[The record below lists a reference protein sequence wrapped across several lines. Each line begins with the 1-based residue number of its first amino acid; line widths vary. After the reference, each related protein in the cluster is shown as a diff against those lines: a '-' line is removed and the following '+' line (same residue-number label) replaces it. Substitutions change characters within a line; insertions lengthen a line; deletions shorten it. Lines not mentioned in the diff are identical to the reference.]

1 MDLSYARSADGITL
15 HVNCT
20 SAAACPIEF
29 SPALSLR
36 AQVLG
41 AEMNGRPVAF
51 HIATNQEDQHVNVRA
66 SASGKSNTLRI
77 RVRNDFGVSYE
88 SALPPLGSRSQGLRM
103 LSETWTSDRNTLTM
117 DVAGV
122 AGGVYELTVWNPS
135 QSATVEG
142 GELLSANNGSAKVRV
157 QFPAGESNEYTRG
170 KIVFHFSGAREPRGE
185 RGKPTT

>member
-1 MDLSYARSADGITL
+1 
-15 HVNCT
+15 
-20 SAAACPIEF
+20 
-29 SPALSLR
+29 
-36 AQVLG
+36 
-41 AEMNGRPVAF
+41 
-51 HIATNQEDQHVNVRA
+51 
-66 SASGKSNTLRI
+66 
-77 RVRNDFGVSYE
+77 
-88 SALPPLGSRSQGLRM
+88 M

-117 DVAGV
+117 NVAGV

-142 GELLSANNGSAKVRV
+142 GELLSASNGNAKVRV